1 MALVRWHRTAEPLRM
16 LEGLQEE
23 MNRLFNTSLVRFPEF
38 GTTDGAAFWTPALD
52 MHETKD
58 DLVVQCELPGM
69 KLEDIN
75 VSLQENTLTIEGE
88 RKKIAETKEENY
100 YRVERWY
107 GKFHRAMELPTL
119 VDGEKVHATY
129 DSGVLKIV
137 MPKRPEVKPKQIQVK
152 VS

>member
-1 MALVRWHRTAEPLRM
+1 MSLVSWHRTAEPLRM

-38 GTTDGAAFWTPALD
+38 GTAEGAAFWTPALD

-69 KLEDIN
+69 KQEDIS
-75 VSLQENTLTIEGE
+75 VTLRENTLYIEGE
-88 RKKIAETKEENY
+88 RKKSTEVKDENY
-100 YRVERWY
+100 YRAERWY
-107 GKFHRAMELPTL
+107 GRFHRAMELPTL
-119 VDGEKVHATY
+119 VDSEKVHAAY
-129 DSGVLKIV
+129 ESGVLKIT

>member
-38 GTTDGAAFWTPALD
+38 GTAEGAAFWTPALD

-69 KLEDIN
+69 KQEDIS
-75 VSLQENTLTIEGE
+75 VTLRENTLYIEGE
-88 RKKIAETKEENY
+88 RKKSTEVKDENY
-100 YRVERWY
+100 YRAERWY

-119 VDGEKVHATY
+119 VDSEKVHASY
-129 DSGVLKIV
+129 EGGVLKIT